1 MGKAQRPREAAGDGQ
16 STVKK
21 TDCRDA
27 TKKEF
32 LRSRYLGCLYGLAVG
47 DALGAP
53 VEFLSLQDIQREY
66 GKDGICDFA
75 SWGRFPAGSYTDD
88 TQMSLA
94 TALGCLGA
102 LQRMRDRGI
111 CHPASVVYR
120 RYLDWLKTQDDPAQR
135 RAPGN
140 TCLSAL
146 MSGTMGTL
154 DSQINDSKG
163 CGGVMRT
170 APAGLAF
177 PPGEAFRQGAEYAA
191 ITHGHPTGYLTGGYL
206 AELVALLVS
215 GRQLDQALDAATKSL
230 NSWRHRSETV
240 EAVNLARRL
249 AVSETSPASTISKIG
264 EGWIAEEALAISIY
278 CALRFRDNFKDAVIA
293 AVNHSGD
300 SDSTGSITG
309 AILGTMLG
317 IEAIPVEWIPR
328 VENTERIGKLAEHM
342 FAAFAEGKELSTEEY
357 LPN

>member
-1 MGKAQRPREAAGDGQ
+1 MGKAQGPRETSGGAQ
-16 STVKK
+16 SPVKK
-21 TDCRDA
+21 SNRRGVTNREL
-27 TKKEF
+27 T
-32 LRSRYLGCLYGLAVG
+32 RSRYRGCLYGLAVG

-53 VEFLSLQDIQREY
+53 VEFLSLEDIQRRY
-66 GKDGICDFA
+66 GKRGIRDFD
-75 SWGRFPAGSYTDD
+75 SWGRFPAGGYTDD

-94 TALGCLGA
+94 TALGCIRA
-102 LQRMRDRGI
+102 LQRTRSIGM
-111 CHPASVVYR
+111 CHPASVVYQ
-120 RYLDWLKTQDDPAQR
+120 RYLDWLKSQDDAAQR

-146 MSGTMGTL
+146 RSGTMGTIEER
-154 DSQINDSKG
+154 INDSKG

-177 PPGEAFRQGAEYAA
+177 PSGEAFREGAEYAA
-191 ITHGHPTGYLTGGYL
+191 ITHGHPTGHLTAGYL

-215 GRQLDQALDAATKSL
+215 GKSLDQALDGATTRLDSY
-230 NSWRHRSETV
+230 SERNETL

-249 AVSETSPASTISKIG
+249 AATEVSPERAISQIG

-278 CALRFRDNFKDAVIA
+278 CSLKFRDNFKEAVIA

-309 AILGTMLG
+309 AILGTALG
-317 IEAIPVEWIPR
+317 LKAIPAEWVRR
-328 VENTERIGKLAEHM
+328 VEASEQIGKLADDM
-342 FAAFAEGKELSTEEY
+342 FAAFVEAKPLSTEEY
-357 LPN
+357 PPN